1 MDDQSKRIA
10 SLTPQQR
17 ELLVLRLKQKGL
29 LPPLQSNHSSPNA
42 VGATRSD
49 AEGDVARRLE
59 RDGAPEDWK
68 RRSVSKG
75 IEFSLYFFSADGSKQ
90 TADKYRLLLESAKFA
105 DANGFS
111 AVWTPE
117 RHFQDFGGLYPNPSV
132 LSAALAMI
140 TERVK
145 IRAGSV
151 ALPLHNPIRVVEE
164 WAVVDN
170 LSKGRV
176 GISFASGWHSDDF
189 VFFPDNYDERKAV
202 MFRYIQDIQK
212 LWAGE
217 TVKFHGVAG
226 REVELRTL
234 PKPVQPRLPIW
245 ITSAGNPET
254 WERAAEIGA
263 NVLATLA
270 GYSFEDLAQQI
281 ALYRASLTKHG
292 HDGQAGEVTLML
304 HTFVGNDNEAVKETV
319 KAPLRHYLRGYI
331 KQFKNTNA
339 DVESLTENDLDA
351 LTTRA
356 FEHYFEAS
364 TLLGTPNKC
373 AELIERLIE
382 VGANEVACLI
392 DFGVDVDSVL
402 GSLHYLNELREHY
415 RPRAPRQTQ
424 DDSTKEDQEA
434 RQ

>member
-1 MDDQSKRIA
+1 MDDIAKR
-10 SLTPQQR
+10 LTALTAEQR
-17 ELLVLRLKQKGL
+17 ELLELRLKKKGL
-29 LPPLQSNHSSPNA
+29 QSPLAARDDATATAEPAAQGDRTPDSDEAPANWKERA
-42 VGATRSD
+42 V
-49 AEGDVARRLE
+49 E
-59 RDGAPEDWK
+59 RPV
-68 RRSVSKG
+68 RFG
-75 IEFSLYFFSADGSKQ
+75 IYFFSDDGSKQ

-132 LSAALAMI
+132 LSAALAVI
-140 TERVK
+140 TEQVK

-189 VFFPDNYDERKAV
+189 VFFPENYDVRKAV

-292 HDGQAGEVTLML
+292 HDSQAGQVTLML
-304 HTFVGNDNEAVKETV
+304 HTFVGNDNAAVKETV
-319 KAPLRHYLRGYI
+319 K
-331 KQFKNTNA
+331 
-339 DVESLTENDLDA
+339 
-351 LTTRA
+351 
-356 FEHYFEAS
+356 
-364 TLLGTPNKC
+364 
-373 AELIERLIE
+373 
-382 VGANEVACLI
+382 
-392 DFGVDVDSVL
+392 
-402 GSLHYLNELREHY
+402 
-415 RPRAPRQTQ
+415 
-424 DDSTKEDQEA
+424 
-434 RQ
+434 

>member
-17 ELLVLRLKQKGL
+17 ELLALRLKEKGL
-29 LPPLQSNHSSPNA
+29 DSPLQSNSSSPPT
-42 VGATRSD
+42 VGAIRNG
-49 AEGDVARRLE
+49 AQGELVRRLE
-59 RDGAPEDWK
+59 TNAPREHWK
-68 RRSVSKG
+68 TRKVSKG
-75 IEFSLYFFSADGSKQ
+75 IEFSFYFFSADGSKEA
-90 TADKYRLLLESAKFA
+90 TDKYRLLFESAKFA
-105 DANGFS
+105 DEHGFA

-164 WAVVDN
+164 WSVVDN

-176 GISFASGWHSDDF
+176 GISFASGWHTDDF
-189 VFFPDNYDERKAV
+189 VFFPESYDDRKAV
-202 MFRYIQDIQK
+202 MFRYIETIQK

-217 TVKFHGVAG
+217 SVNFQGVGG

-245 ITSAGNPET
+245 ITSGGNPET
-254 WERAAEIGA
+254 WERAGQIGA

-281 ALYRASLTKHG
+281 ALYRASLTRHG
-292 HDGQAGEVTLML
+292 HDARAAQVTLMV
-304 HTFVGNDNEAVKETV
+304 HTFVGKNNELVKETV
-319 KAPLRHYLRGYI
+319 RAPLGNYLRGYI
-331 KQFKNTNA
+331 RQFQNTNV
-339 DVESLTENDLDA
+339 DVASLTEKDLDA
-351 LTTRA
+351 LTSRA
-356 FEHYFEAS
+356 FEHYFETS
-364 TLLGTPNKC
+364 TLLGTQDKC
-373 AELIERLIE
+373 AELIERLTQA
-382 VGANEVACLI
+382 GADEIACLL

-402 GSLHYLNELREHY
+402 ASLPYLNELREHY
-415 RPRAPRQTQ
+415 QPRPGSHSESQ
-424 DDSTKEDQEA
+424 SISEH
-434 RQ
+434 